1 MRCIKCGQEI
11 PDGSKFCRY
20 CGAKQEEMPKD
31 GANSGTWSAD
41 ESSFV
46 SNNESFG
53 EPLSETPKGKNSVL
67 TAIVAIIIVCLLV
80 IGGGAGYLFYV
91 DKTSTAQIDID
102 PYVTVNFEGNDGNG
116 TATCAFDKEKFAE
129 DNGKE
134 ILKVIKAH
142 DKATYATLKKL
153 HNGDEVEMADAA
165 ANYICAK
172 YIDVDLDKDSDLS
185 NGGKVALDWKIDGN
199 LKDNLKCT
207 LNYTAKQFEVKGLS
221 ELIEVNPFD
230 DIEVTFNGES
240 GNGYA
245 EYDFV
250 PGSDNADVESDMYF
264 KFDKSSDLTNGETIT
279 LTLDTSYYTLD
290 DYAERYGKKI
300 TETSKDYTVSGLT
313 EYVAKISEI
322 SDEAMED
329 MKETAE
335 SEFKDSF
342 EAGSTDSELKSMT
355 YLGCILEQYK
365 DSYNYNKVLL
375 VYKIKA
381 KLVAKSGSKKVS
393 KNQTYYWTVGFSD
406 VKNDGEGETCVD
418 LSGTTK
424 TYNSF
429 TTEKVSGGYRAW
441 WYITGY
447 KSLKELYNDVVKSE
461 KDRWKLLDI
470 DDAVNVKKG
479 STGDSDTPF
488 DNDSK
493 DQDSEDQSI

>member
-11 PDGSKFCRY
+11 PDGGKFCRY

-207 LNYTAKQFEVKGLS
+207 LNYTAKQFEVKVL
-221 ELIEVNPFD
+221 
-230 DIEVTFNGES
+230 
-240 GNGYA
+240 YA
-245 EYDFV
+245 
-250 PGSDNADVESDMYF
+250 
-264 KFDKSSDLTNGETIT
+264 
-279 LTLDTSYYTLD
+279 
-290 DYAERYGKKI
+290 
-300 TETSKDYTVSGLT
+300 
-313 EYVAKISEI
+313 
-322 SDEAMED
+322 
-329 MKETAE
+329 
-335 SEFKDSF
+335 
-342 EAGSTDSELKSMT
+342 
-355 YLGCILEQYK
+355 
-365 DSYNYNKVLL
+365 
-375 VYKIKA
+375 
-381 KLVAKSGSKKVS
+381 
-393 KNQTYYWTVGFSD
+393 
-406 VKNDGEGETCVD
+406 
-418 LSGTTK
+418 
-424 TYNSF
+424 
-429 TTEKVSGGYRAW
+429 
-441 WYITGY
+441 
-447 KSLKELYNDVVKSE
+447 
-461 KDRWKLLDI
+461 
-470 DDAVNVKKG
+470 
-479 STGDSDTPF
+479 
-488 DNDSK
+488 
-493 DQDSEDQSI
+493 